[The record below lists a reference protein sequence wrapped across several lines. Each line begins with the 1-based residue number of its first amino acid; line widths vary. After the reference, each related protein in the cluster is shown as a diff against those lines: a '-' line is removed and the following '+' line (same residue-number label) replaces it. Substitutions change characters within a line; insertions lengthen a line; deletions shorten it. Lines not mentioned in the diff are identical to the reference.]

1 MKNIFLK
8 TDFSF
13 SEKSESE
20 ETGRITGYA
29 SVFGVKDS
37 YDEIVEAG
45 AFDGIINDIKNSVA
59 SMPLMLGN
67 HEHYSGCPI
76 GIWDSL
82 EVDSKGLKISGII
95 NTEIQLGKE
104 IYSSLKFAK
113 DNNSSSSMG
122 LSIGYYPDWD
132 KYVVDKEYI
141 GHIFSVK
148 KLPEVSIVNFP
159 ANTQAVVTDI
169 KRDCLIEEI
178 KKLSNIRELER
189 FLRDSG
195 NFSKKEAETLIS
207 VSSTLINS
215 KCDTSEDVDINGY
228 MSLLNRL
235 NQITRN
241 QITRG

>member
-29 SVFGVKDS
+29 SVFGIKDS

-45 AFDGIINDIKNSVA
+45 AFDGIINDIKNAVA
-59 SMPLMLGN
+59 TMPLMLGN

-215 KCDTSEDVDINGY
+215 KCDTSEEIDINGY

-235 NQITRN
+235 NQITR
-241 QITRG
+241 G

>member
-45 AFDGIINDIKNSVA
+45 AFDGIINDIKNSIA

-235 NQITRN
+235 NQITR
-241 QITRG
+241 G

>member
-13 SEKSESE
+13 SEKSES
-20 ETGRITGYA
+20 GRITGYA

-45 AFDGIINDIKNSVA
+45 AFDGIINDIKNAVA

-235 NQITRN
+235 NQITR
-241 QITRG
+241 G

>member
-178 KKLSNIRELER
+178 KKLSNIRDLER

-235 NQITRN
+235 NQITR
-241 QITRG
+241 G

>member
-1 MKNIFLK
+1 MKSIFLK

-45 AFDGIINDIKNSVA
+45 AFDGIINDIKNAVA

-235 NQITRN
+235 NQITR
-241 QITRG
+241 G

>member
-235 NQITRN
+235 NQITRS
-241 QITRG
+241 

>member
-207 VSSTLINS
+207 VSSTLMNS
-215 KCDTSEDVDINGY
+215 KCDTSEEIDINGY

-235 NQITRN
+235 NQITR
-241 QITRG
+241 G

>member
-45 AFDGIINDIKNSVA
+45 AFDGIINDIKNAVA

-113 DNNSSSSMG
+113 DNNSRSSMG

-235 NQITRN
+235 NQITR
-241 QITRG
+241 G

>member
-45 AFDGIINDIKNSVA
+45 AFDGIINDIKNAVA

-95 NTEIQLGKE
+95 NTDIQLGKE

-235 NQITRN
+235 NQITR
-241 QITRG
+241 G

>member
-178 KKLSNIRELER
+178 KKLSNIRDLER

-215 KCDTSEDVDINGY
+215 KCDTSEEIDINGY

-235 NQITRN
+235 NQITR
-241 QITRG
+241 G

>member
-45 AFDGIINDIKNSVA
+45 AFDGIINDIKNAVA

-215 KCDTSEDVDINGY
+215 KCDTSEDMDINGY

-235 NQITRN
+235 NQITR
-241 QITRG
+241 G

>member
-228 MSLLNRL
+228 MSLLNR
-235 NQITRN
+235 IN

>member
-45 AFDGIINDIKNSVA
+45 AFDGIIDDIKNAVA

-215 KCDTSEDVDINGY
+215 KCDTSEDADINGY

-235 NQITRN
+235 NQITR
-241 QITRG
+241 G

>member
-13 SEKSESE
+13 SEKSESEEE

-235 NQITRN
+235 NQITR
-241 QITRG
+241 G

>member
-45 AFDGIINDIKNSVA
+45 AFDGIINDIKNAVA
-59 SMPLMLGN
+59 NMPLMLGN

-235 NQITRN
+235 NQITR
-241 QITRG
+241 G

>member
-20 ETGRITGYA
+20 EAGRITGYA

-235 NQITRN
+235 NQITR
-241 QITRG
+241 G

>member
-45 AFDGIINDIKNSVA
+45 AFDGIINDIKNAVA

-178 KKLSNIRELER
+178 K
-189 FLRDSG
+189 
-195 NFSKKEAETLIS
+195 AETLIS

-235 NQITRN
+235 NQITR
-241 QITRG
+241 G

>member
-215 KCDTSEDVDINGY
+215 KCDTSEEIDINGY
-228 MSLLNRL
+228 MSLLNR
-235 NQITRN
+235 IN

>member
-45 AFDGIINDIKNSVA
+45 AFDGIINDIKNAVA

-228 MSLLNRL
+228 MSLLNR
-235 NQITRN
+235 IN

>member
-1 MKNIFLK
+1 MMKLF
-8 TDFSF
+8 
-13 SEKSESE
+13 
-20 ETGRITGYA
+20 
-29 SVFGVKDS
+29 
-37 YDEIVEAG
+37 VEAG
-45 AFDGIINDIKNSVA
+45 AFDGIINDIKNTVA

-235 NQITRN
+235 NQITR
-241 QITRG
+241 G

>member
-45 AFDGIINDIKNSVA
+45 AFDGIINDIKNGVA

-235 NQITRN
+235 NQITR
-241 QITRG
+241 G

>member
-159 ANTQAVVTDI
+159 ANAQAVVTDI

-235 NQITRN
+235 NQITR
-241 QITRG
+241 G

>member
-215 KCDTSEDVDINGY
+215 KCDTSDVDINGY

-235 NQITRN
+235 NQITR
-241 QITRG
+241 G

>member
-95 NTEIQLGKE
+95 NTDIQLGKE

-235 NQITRN
+235 NQITR
-241 QITRG
+241 G

>member
-215 KCDTSEDVDINGY
+215 KCDTSEGIDINGY

-235 NQITRN
+235 NQITR
-241 QITRG
+241 G

>member
-20 ETGRITGYA
+20 ETETGRITGYA

-215 KCDTSEDVDINGY
+215 KCDTSEEIDINGY

-235 NQITRN
+235 NQITR
-241 QITRG
+241 G

>member
-45 AFDGIINDIKNSVA
+45 AFDGIINDIKNAVA

-148 KLPEVSIVNFP
+148 KLPEVSFVNFP

-215 KCDTSEDVDINGY
+215 KCDTSEEIDINGY

-235 NQITRN
+235 NQITR
-241 QITRG
+241 G

>member
-178 KKLSNIRELER
+178 RKLSNIRELER

-215 KCDTSEDVDINGY
+215 KCDTSEDMDINGY

-235 NQITRN
+235 NQITR
-241 QITRG
+241 G

>member
-45 AFDGIINDIKNSVA
+45 AFDGIINDIKNAVA

-67 HEHYSGCPI
+67 HDHYSGCPI

-169 KRDCLIEEI
+169 KRDCLIEDI

-235 NQITRN
+235 NQITR
-241 QITRG
+241 G

>member
-45 AFDGIINDIKNSVA
+45 AFDGIINDIKNAVA

-215 KCDTSEDVDINGY
+215 KCDTSEDIDINGY
-228 MSLLNRL
+228 LSLLNR
-235 NQITRN
+235 IN

>member
-1 MKNIFLK
+1 
-8 TDFSF
+8 
-13 SEKSESE
+13 
-20 ETGRITGYA
+20 
-29 SVFGVKDS
+29 
-37 YDEIVEAG
+37 
-45 AFDGIINDIKNSVA
+45 
-59 SMPLMLGN
+59 MPLMLGN

-104 IYSSLKFAK
+104 IYSSLKFSK

-235 NQITRN
+235 NQITR
-241 QITRG
+241 G

>member
-45 AFDGIINDIKNSVA
+45 AFDGIINDIRNSVA

-235 NQITRN
+235 NQITR
-241 QITRG
+241 G

>member
-45 AFDGIINDIKNSVA
+45 AFDGIINDIKNAVA

-215 KCDTSEDVDINGY
+215 KCDTSEDIDINGY

-235 NQITRN
+235 NQITR
-241 QITRG
+241 G

>member
-45 AFDGIINDIKNSVA
+45 AFDGIINDIKNAVA

-132 KYVVDKEYI
+132 KYVVDKEYV

-235 NQITRN
+235 NQITR
-241 QITRG
+241 G

>member
-45 AFDGIINDIKNSVA
+45 AFDGIINDIKNAVA

-215 KCDTSEDVDINGY
+215 KCDTSEEIDINGY

-235 NQITRN
+235 NQM
-241 QITRG
+241 TRG

>member
-169 KRDCLIEEI
+169 KRDCLIDEI

-215 KCDTSEDVDINGY
+215 KCDTSEEIDINGY

-235 NQITRN
+235 NQITR
-241 QITRG
+241 G

>member
-1 MKNIFLK
+1 MKSIFLK

-45 AFDGIINDIKNSVA
+45 AFDGIINDIKNAVA

-67 HEHYSGCPI
+67 HEHYSWCPI

-235 NQITRN
+235 NQITR
-241 QITRG
+241 G

>member
-20 ETGRITGYA
+20 ETGRITGRITGYA

-235 NQITRN
+235 NQITR
-241 QITRG
+241 G

>member
-45 AFDGIINDIKNSVA
+45 AFDGIINDIKNAVA

-178 KKLSNIRELER
+178 KKLSNIRDLER

-215 KCDTSEDVDINGY
+215 KCDTSEDMDINGY

-235 NQITRN
+235 NQITR
-241 QITRG
+241 G

>member
-1 MKNIFLK
+1 MKNTFLK

-45 AFDGIINDIKNSVA
+45 AFDGIINDIKNAVA

-235 NQITRN
+235 NQITR
-241 QITRG
+241 G